1 MTTTATTTTTA
12 TNNPNK
18 KPNQKQA
25 RATLQCHNG
34 VCIPTQQAA
43 QKKNIGRR
51 ENQKIWTRRIF
62 KEDSKKNPS
71 DPRAEE
77 GATEFRPEQVEL
89 GFFFGCGLQWRRRR
103 RRVVIVRCAL
113 LCSVHG

>member
-1 MTTTATTTTTA
+1 VYTD
-12 TNNPNK
+12 
-18 KPNQKQA
+18 
-25 RATLQCHNG
+25 
-34 VCIPTQQAA
+34 AA
-43 QKKNIGRR
+43 GWQHKRKRSEGGKIK
-51 ENQKIWTRRIF
+51 KIWTRRIL